1 MLGCMT
7 SPFTKTE
14 KRVKLD
20 FQIWIKMDH
29 LYMEFKALLAVVSER
44 TLLRAGYEFNLSILP
59 KVAERSV

>member
-14 KRVKLD
+14 KTVKLD

-29 LYMEFKALLAVVSER
+29 LCMEFKALLAVVSER
-44 TLLRAGYEFNLSILP
+44 TLLRPG
-59 KVAERSV
+59 

>member
-44 TLLRAGYEFNLSILP
+44 TLLRPG
-59 KVAERSV
+59 